1 MGVALEI
8 LSETQNKLYDRREVK
23 AKFTHISATP
33 SRKEVVDAL
42 AEKFGHKDSIV
53 IDKVTQHFGR
63 KEAEVSAKIYDRL
76 EDAQKLEPAY
86 RFDRTLGKKEEKK
99 DGGEKK

>member
-1 MGVALEI
+1 MVALEI
-8 LSETQNKLYDRREVK
+8 VSETQNKLYDRKEVK

-33 SRKEVVDAL
+33 SRKEVVEAL

-76 EDAQKLEPAY
+76 EDAQKLEPSY
-86 RFDRTLGKKEEKK
+86 RFDRTSGKKEEKK